1 MQNGKRV
8 KMLQFFRDILLSIGG
23 GSVVLV
29 GMLTIF
35 KGLFV
40 NFFTNVIDSSFEKSL
55 EKYRNK
61 ITRSNK
67 AYEILLDREMSF
79 YEKVDPIFA
88 ELIPLVQ
95 DLLFYLRYNEDVD
108 REKECEDYR
117 EHLKKYIQLINIL
130 KNKILLHQ
138 SYIPDSVF
146 KSSSEVVS
154 EMQKSLDYW
163 YKMAKLLF
171 AEKYDDIDY
180 DKGKNIVDDLLKL
193 ISLTEQVVKHQLKE
207 MSELK

>member
-1 MQNGKRV
+1 MYQWLKE
-8 KMLQFFRDILLSIGG
+8 LLIAIGG

-29 GMLTIF
+29 GILTIF

-79 YEKVDPIFA
+79 YEKIDPIFA

-95 DLLFYLRYNEDVD
+95 DLVYLLENKQ
-108 REKECEDYR
+108 KEEFR
-117 EHLKKYIQLINIL
+117 EHLLRYTELIINL
-130 KNKILLHQ
+130 KSEVFLHQ
-138 SYIPDSVF
+138 SYIPESVF
-146 KSSSEVVS
+146 EASSVVVE
-154 EMQKSLDYW
+154 EMQKNLDYW
-163 YKMAKLLF
+163 KKTAKLLF
-171 AEKYDDIDY
+171 AEEYDVIDY

-193 ISLTEQVVKHQLKE
+193 ISLTEQVVKHRLQDMSQLK
-207 MSELK
+207 

>member
-1 MQNGKRV
+1 MYQWLKE
-8 KMLQFFRDILLSIGG
+8 LLIAISG
-23 GSVVLV
+23 GSIVLV
-29 GMLTIF
+29 GMLTIL

-40 NFFTNVIDSSFEKSL
+40 KFFTNVIDSSFEKSL

-61 ITRSNK
+61 ISRSNR
-67 AYEILLDREMSF
+67 AYEILLDREMSY
-79 YEKVDPIFA
+79 YEKIDPIFA

-95 DLLFYLRYNEDVD
+95 DLVYLLENKQTE
-108 REKECEDYR
+108 EFR
-117 EHLKKYIQLINIL
+117 EHLLRYAELIINL
-130 KNKILLHQ
+130 KSEVLLHQ
-138 SYIPDSVF
+138 SYIPESVF
-146 KSSSEVVS
+146 KASSEVVS

-193 ISLTEQVVKHQLKE
+193 ISLTEQVVKHRLQD

>member
-1 MQNGKRV
+1 MYQWLKE
-8 KMLQFFRDILLSIGG
+8 LLIAISG
-23 GSVVLV
+23 GSIVLV
-29 GMLTIF
+29 GMLTIL

-40 NFFTNVIDSSFEKSL
+40 KFFTNVIDSSFEKSL
-55 EKYRNK
+55 EKYRNR
-61 ITRSNK
+61 ISRSNR
-67 AYEILLDREMSF
+67 AYEILLDREMSY
-79 YEKVDPIFA
+79 YEKIDPIFA

-95 DLLFYLRYNEDVD
+95 DLVYLLENKQTE
-108 REKECEDYR
+108 EFR
-117 EHLKKYIQLINIL
+117 EHLLRYAELIINL
-130 KNKILLHQ
+130 KSEVLLHQ
-138 SYIPDSVF
+138 SYIPESVF
-146 KSSSEVVS
+146 KASSEVVS

-193 ISLTEQVVKHQLKE
+193 ISLTEQVVKHRLQD